1 MATNRDPKLPVTRVF
16 QRGIEAFKAQDFV
29 RAIQCFDQAFQALSN
44 EPIALKIN
52 ILDSRA
58 AAKEKIND
66 LKGSL
71 SDAKKA
77 IDLASDSPKGY
88 IRAARL
94 FNKINKLPASI
105 KMFELAI
112 VRLNASP
119 RKNPSL
125 IETLRAELQQ
135 VRLREQ
141 TRMAA
146 GENSRASSKTMFNLS
161 GMMPYEIFIA
171 IVSLLDTPTRFR
183 CMSVCSSWRQTILN
197 TPKLWNTLS
206 LNSYNHQKVLTK
218 ARYWLDRLGPEQQ
231 LHTLNISVSP
241 IWPPCTTHKILAFLA
256 DALSKKSSPKARL
269 RSFSFLHRG
278 ASFGL
283 GETQK
288 TFSDVIAFAYLNR
301 ANLNNLELQV
311 PASIAC
317 PMTLPCFLADFPFL
331 IGLKLQGERGQHLFF
346 RRSEDFYR
354 NRDPPLMPSHSELG
368 PLNRNSSSTSYQSEL
383 LPAGYSTNQQ
393 AWNPQIETLFLQC
406 VSFIPTEEGPTT
418 LPSLRSI
425 SLISTAII
433 AISADS
439 TETNS
444 AIQHVPGI
452 DFTHLPK
459 LESLDL
465 CQVADGQE
473 KWEPVW
479 RSFERLPTLRRLR
492 FEGLPH
498 FIPHFLDLANVPADW
513 SPQDYVDRPHRIEM
527 ESIIPELEFI
537 SLSCLDSMMSY
548 RFLAVF
554 GYQFTKLDSLSV
566 AGLVLEPAMEKLFI
580 SALQHLPSLVNINLS
595 NTHARPE
602 VIEAIKSDRL
612 QHLELVNCTRVTFRS
627 LERLASPNLRL
638 LDITGCH
645 LISTREMIEWLARRV
660 KSLVWRES
668 QHLQGRSVR
677 RLFLD

>member
-1 MATNRDPKLPVTRVF
+1 MATNRDPKLPVARVF

-58 AAKEKIND
+58 AAKEKLMISKILLRGTSVLLVYSTRSINF
-66 LKGSL
+66 
-71 SDAKKA
+71 
-77 IDLASDSPKGY
+77 
-88 IRAARL
+88 RL
-94 FNKINKLPASI
+94 QSRC
-105 KMFELAI
+105 FELAI

-301 ANLNNLELQV
+301 ANLNNLELQ
-311 PASIAC
+311 
-317 PMTLPCFLADFPFL
+317 
-331 IGLKLQGERGQHLFF
+331 LQGERGQHLFF

-368 PLNRNSSSTSYQSEL
+368 P
-383 LPAGYSTNQQ
+383 
-393 AWNPQIETLFLQC
+393 
-406 VSFIPTEEGPTT
+406 
-418 LPSLRSI
+418 
-425 SLISTAII
+425 
-433 AISADS
+433 
-439 TETNS
+439 
-444 AIQHVPGI
+444 
-452 DFTHLPK
+452 
-459 LESLDL
+459 
-465 CQVADGQE
+465 
-473 KWEPVW
+473 
-479 RSFERLPTLRRLR
+479 
-492 FEGLPH
+492 
-498 FIPHFLDLANVPADW
+498 
-513 SPQDYVDRPHRIEM
+513 
-527 ESIIPELEFI
+527 
-537 SLSCLDSMMSY
+537 
-548 RFLAVF
+548 
-554 GYQFTKLDSLSV
+554 
-566 AGLVLEPAMEKLFI
+566 
-580 SALQHLPSLVNINLS
+580 
-595 NTHARPE
+595 
-602 VIEAIKSDRL
+602 
-612 QHLELVNCTRVTFRS
+612 
-627 LERLASPNLRL
+627 
-638 LDITGCH
+638 
-645 LISTREMIEWLARRV
+645 
-660 KSLVWRES
+660 
-668 QHLQGRSVR
+668 
-677 RLFLD
+677 

>member
-1 MATNRDPKLPVTRVF
+1 MATNRDPKLPVARVF
-16 QRGIEAFKAQDFV
+16 QRGIEAFKA
-29 RAIQCFDQAFQALSN
+29 
-44 EPIALKIN
+44 KI
-52 ILDSRA
+52 SC
-58 AAKEKIND
+58 EGKIND

-171 IVSLLDTPTRFR
+171 IV
-183 CMSVCSSWRQTILN
+183 
-197 TPKLWNTLS
+197 
-206 LNSYNHQKVLTK
+206 
-218 ARYWLDRLGPEQQ
+218 
-231 LHTLNISVSP
+231 VSP

-288 TFSDVIAFAYLNR
+288 TFK
-301 ANLNNLELQV
+301 LQV

-331 IGLKLQGERGQHLFF
+331 IGLKLQGERGQHVFLQ
-346 RRSEDFYR
+346 RSEDFYR

-393 AWNPQIETLFLQC
+393 ASNPQIETLFLQC

-444 AIQHVPGI
+444 IIQH
-452 DFTHLPK
+452 
-459 LESLDL
+459 
-465 CQVADGQE
+465 VADGQE

-498 FIPHFLDLANVPADW
+498 FIPHFLDLANVPANW

-548 RFLAVF
+548 SFWRYS
-554 GYQFTKLDSLSV
+554 GINS
-566 AGLVLEPAMEKLFI
+566 
-580 SALQHLPSLVNINLS
+580 PSLTRSLTGTSYGKVVHQCTTIFTIAREHQLS

-612 QHLELVNCTRVTFRS
+612 QHLELVNCTRVRFDHLNVWRV
-627 LERLASPNLRL
+627 
-638 LDITGCH
+638 
-645 LISTREMIEWLARRV
+645 LISDYWISLAV
-660 KSLVWRES
+660 T
-668 QHLQGRSVR
+668 
-677 RLFLD
+677 

>member
-1 MATNRDPKLPVTRVF
+1 MR
-16 QRGIEAFKAQDFV
+16 
-29 RAIQCFDQAFQALSN
+29 
-44 EPIALKIN
+44 
-52 ILDSRA
+52 
-58 AAKEKIND
+58 
-66 LKGSL
+66 
-71 SDAKKA
+71 
-77 IDLASDSPKGY
+77 
-88 IRAARL
+88 
-94 FNKINKLPASI
+94 
-105 KMFELAI
+105 
-112 VRLNASP
+112 
-119 RKNPSL
+119 
-125 IETLRAELQQ
+125 
-135 VRLREQ
+135 
-141 TRMAA
+141 
-146 GENSRASSKTMFNLS
+146 
-161 GMMPYEIFIA
+161 FI
-171 IVSLLDTPTRFR
+171 
-183 CMSVCSSWRQTILN
+183 
-197 TPKLWNTLS
+197 
-206 LNSYNHQKVLTK
+206 H
-218 ARYWLDRLGPEQQ
+218 
-231 LHTLNISVSP
+231 
-241 IWPPCTTHKILAFLA
+241 
-256 DALSKKSSPKARL
+256 
-269 RSFSFLHRG
+269 
-278 ASFGL
+278 
-283 GETQK
+283 
-288 TFSDVIAFAYLNR
+288 
-301 ANLNNLELQV
+301 
-311 PASIAC
+311 
-317 PMTLPCFLADFPFL
+317 
-331 IGLKLQGERGQHLFF
+331 
-346 RRSEDFYR
+346 
-354 NRDPPLMPSHSELG
+354 
-368 PLNRNSSSTSYQSEL
+368 
-383 LPAGYSTNQQ
+383 
-393 AWNPQIETLFLQC
+393 
-406 VSFIPTEEGPTT
+406 PTEEGPTT

-537 SLSCLDSMMSY
+537 SLSCLDSMITGTSY
-548 RFLAVF
+548 GKVVH
-554 GYQFTKLDSLSV
+554 QCTTT
-566 AGLVLEPAMEKLFI
+566 
-580 SALQHLPSLVNINLS
+580 LPSLVNINLS